1 MRPQLY
7 GASYSVYL
15 RIARLTLLEKGVD
28 VDHREVDIFAEGGPP
43 ADYVRLQPFG
53 RIPAF
58 VHGDFTLYETGAIT
72 RYIDEAFSGPA
83 LQPTDPKARARM
95 NQIISLADSYLYR
108 PLVWGIYVA
117 RDDAAKTN
125 APIDQA
131 ALDEA
136 VARSRQSLTA
146 LADLCG
152 DGPRL
157 LGETLSLADLHLA
170 PMVAYGSVADVGRT
184 LLREQP
190 CLSAWWGHMNARP
203 SMTATRFA
211 AET

>member
-1 MRPQLY
+1 MRPQLF

-15 RIARLTLLEKGVD
+15 RIARLALLEKGVD
-28 VDHREVDIFAEGGPP
+28 FDHQEVDIFAEGGPP
-43 ADYVRLQPFG
+43 ADYLRLQPFG

-58 VHGDFTLYETGAIT
+58 IHGDFTLYETGAIT

-83 LQPTDPKARARM
+83 LQPTGPKARARM

-117 RDDAAKTN
+117 RDDAAKN
-125 APIDQA
+125 SAALDQA
-131 ALDEA
+131 AFDEA
-136 VARSRQSLTA
+136 VTKSRQSLTA

-152 DGPRL
+152 DGLWL
-157 LGETLSLADLHLA
+157 LGEALSLADLHLA
-170 PMVAYGSVADVGRT
+170 PMIAYGRVADEGST

-190 CLSAWWGHMNARP
+190 CLSAWWDRMTARA
-203 SMTATRFA
+203 SMTATRFG
-211 AET
+211 AEG